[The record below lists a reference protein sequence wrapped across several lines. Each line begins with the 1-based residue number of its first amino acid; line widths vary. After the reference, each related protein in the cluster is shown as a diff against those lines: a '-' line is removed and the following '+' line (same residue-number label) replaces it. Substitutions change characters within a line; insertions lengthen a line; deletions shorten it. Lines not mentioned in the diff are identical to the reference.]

1 MKKPSF
7 RFCVLLSG
15 AILLSGSGLCTS
27 AFAAPPGNRPGHTAK
42 GGPSTA
48 KGPGSSRRS
57 SAPKASAP
65 KPSAPSRPQSS
76 PKRAEAPRRPEVQ
89 KHSAPPSQGAS
100 RPQVQPRPQAQS
112 RPQAQVQTP
121 SRPLP
126 RPAGKPAFV
135 ESDVK
140 LRPSREIRQNR
151 PESRPEARPNRPENR
166 PEARP
171 NRPESRP
178 EVRPEARPE
187 PARPNHPVKRPEA
200 RPNRPESR
208 PEARP
213 EPARPNHPVKRPE
226 ARPDRPE
233 SRPEARPDRP
243 ESRPEARPD
252 VRPDVRP
259 HHPGKRPDAKPDRPE
274 KRPEPSRP
282 NHPGGRPGDSHG
294 GHDVHHRPHPNP
306 PHIHH
311 PHEALH
317 HRHHPPRV
325 APYWP
330 HFRRSALTGALF
342 FLPPPPPA
350 YYVSEQVVVYPPMI
364 VDDGL
369 EYAADPGTGASVSVE
384 DLADPMNRFYTWDAF
399 RYYGWLQQYEPFH
412 PSWIESCDQGIG
424 FAANYT
430 SDLTRY
436 FYYPVHCVR
445 PGTEQIDAGLASP
458 LIFVPEPEKQEILPV
473 VEMTQPQSE
482 VDDAWELIYAGDEYF
497 RESRETLAEE
507 KYARAMLAQTEM
519 PDPYFRLA
527 VIQMSRRQYVTAI
540 QNAFRTLELSR
551 VWPASPL
558 ALGQVYGTR
567 TLKKQQDLDAL
578 WNAVSR
584 DPNNAELRMLYGLM
598 LYADAMGDME
608 MGKAAKEQ
616 FETAAAVNP
625 ALMPYLGSLIS
636 FLESEITRVEETK

>member
-112 RPQAQVQTP
+112 RPQVQVQTP

-178 EVRPEARPE
+178 EARPE

-208 PEARP
+208 PEA
-213 EPARPNHPVKRPE
+213 
-226 ARPDRPE
+226 
-233 SRPEARPDRP
+233 
-243 ESRPEARPD
+243 
-252 VRPDVRP
+252 RPDVRP

-507 KYARAMLAQTEM
+507 KYARAMLAQSEM

-608 MGKAAKEQ
+608 MGKAAKDQ

>member
-1 MKKPSF
+1 M
-7 RFCVLLSG
+7 
-15 AILLSGSGLCTS
+15 
-27 AFAAPPGNRPGHTAK
+27 
-42 GGPSTA
+42 
-48 KGPGSSRRS
+48 
-57 SAPKASAP
+57 
-65 KPSAPSRPQSS
+65 
-76 PKRAEAPRRPEVQ
+76 
-89 KHSAPPSQGAS
+89 
-100 RPQVQPRPQAQS
+100 
-112 RPQAQVQTP
+112 
-121 SRPLP
+121 
-126 RPAGKPAFV
+126 
-135 ESDVK
+135 
-140 LRPSREIRQNR
+140 
-151 PESRPEARPNRPENR
+151 
-166 PEARP
+166 
-171 NRPESRP
+171 
-178 EVRPEARPE
+178 
-187 PARPNHPVKRPEA
+187 
-200 RPNRPESR
+200 
-208 PEARP
+208 
-213 EPARPNHPVKRPE
+213 
-226 ARPDRPE
+226 
-233 SRPEARPDRP
+233 
-243 ESRPEARPD
+243 
-252 VRPDVRP
+252 
-259 HHPGKRPDAKPDRPE
+259 
-274 KRPEPSRP
+274 
-282 NHPGGRPGDSHG
+282 
-294 GHDVHHRPHPNP
+294 HHRPHPNP

-608 MGKAAKEQ
+608 MGKAAKDQ

>member
-89 KHSAPPSQGAS
+89 KHSAPPSQGGS

-112 RPQAQVQTP
+112 RPQVQVQTP

-178 EVRPEARPE
+178 EVRPE
-187 PARPNHPVKRPEA
+187 
-200 RPNRPESR
+200 
-208 PEARP
+208 
-213 EPARPNHPVKRPE
+213 PARPNHPVKRPE

-233 SRPEARPDRP
+233 SRPEA
-243 ESRPEARPD
+243 
-252 VRPDVRP
+252 RPDVRP

-608 MGKAAKEQ
+608 MGKAAKDQ